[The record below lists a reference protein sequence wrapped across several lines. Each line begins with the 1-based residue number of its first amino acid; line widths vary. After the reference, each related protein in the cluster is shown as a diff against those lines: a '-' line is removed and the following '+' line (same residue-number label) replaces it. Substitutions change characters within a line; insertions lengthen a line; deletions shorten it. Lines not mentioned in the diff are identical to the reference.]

1 MIRLLLPA
9 VMLSLLISS
18 CGTPSSMLP
27 SAPASLPPEA
37 TPTETFSPTASE
49 AEAAGLR
56 QPQSVVIAG
65 AAGLSLR
72 GIYFAASASPA
83 PGVLLLHMYAGS
95 KAEWID
101 FARSLQAT
109 GISALAIDLR
119 GHGETGG
126 DEDWALAAQD
136 VALAYAWLAGQEGVS
151 PDRLGIAGASIGAN
165 LALVEAAG
173 EPSVRAIALLSPG
186 LDYFRVRIDGLI
198 EQYGDR
204 PSLLIASEEDQYS
217 AEAVRILAALAPGE
231 AELVLYANA
240 GHGTAMFDRQPDL
253 AEKLL
258 GFLARALQPDG

>member
-1 MIRLLLPA
+1 MIRHLLSS
-9 VMLSLLISS
+9 VVLSLLISS
-18 CGTPSSMLP
+18 CGAPPSMTP
-27 SAPASLPPEA
+27 SAPASLTPEA
-37 TPTETFSPTASE
+37 TPTETLAPTE
-49 AEAAGLR
+49 PEQEAAVLR
-56 QPQSVVIAG
+56 QPESVVIEG

-72 GIYFAASASPA
+72 GVYFAAPASPA
-83 PGVLLLHMYAGS
+83 PGALLLHMYARS
-95 KAEWID
+95 KADWLD

-151 PDRLGIAGASIGAN
+151 PDRLGIVGASIGAN

-204 PSLLIASEEDQYS
+204 PSLLVASEEDQYS
-217 AEAVRILAALAPGE
+217 ADTVRILAALAPGG
-231 AELVLYANA
+231 AELVLYTNA
-240 GHGTAMFDRQPDL
+240 GHGTAMFDREPDL
-253 AEKLL
+253 AERLL
-258 GFLARALQPDG
+258 EFLAHALQPGR